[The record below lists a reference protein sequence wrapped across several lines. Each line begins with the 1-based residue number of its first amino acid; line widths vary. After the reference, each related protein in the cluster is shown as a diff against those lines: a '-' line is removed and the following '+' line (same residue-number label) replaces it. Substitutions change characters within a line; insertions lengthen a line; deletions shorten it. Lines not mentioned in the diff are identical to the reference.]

1 MFKQSLHIGV
11 MFSLTKTI
19 GSKEGSKT
27 LNGTTFEGLG
37 ASRDN
42 PWSAQRRPEDQG
54 LVRNVQKSKK
64 TKFSKYGKND
74 AIL

>member
-42 PWSAQRRPEDQG
+42 PWSAKRRTATPRG
-54 LVRNVQKSKK
+54 PRFGQKCPKK
-64 TKFSKYGKND
+64 QENE
-74 AIL
+74 ILEIR

>member
-37 ASRDN
+37 ATHGAQN
-42 PWSAQRRPEDQG
+42 GAQRRPEDQG
-54 LVRNVQKSKK
+54 LVRNVQKSRK

-74 AIL
+74 GTL